1 MNFLIEKV
9 WFKKRN
15 LMSKCSKMFSKEFF
29 AVSLSTIST
38 LRTWATE
45 RGQTDRQWKFWHK
58 QSKKEPIPSLPA
70 QLRPQPADCA
80 MTLET
85 PAFRY
90 ISHQQICFLQRNS
103 QPHLSSEGRTRSP
116 GTSSESV
123 TEVLCSYLSQRI
135 LQWVMCEVCMI
146 VCCVEVTHSTL
157 ELSTYLSTYA
167 TRL

>member
-1 MNFLIEKV
+1 MLYHSVLYLPWGHEPQ
-9 WFKKRN
+9 R
-15 LMSKCSKMFSKEFF
+15 EG
-29 AVSLSTIST
+29 
-38 LRTWATE
+38 R
-45 RGQTDRQWKFWHK
+45 QTDSGNFDT
-58 QSKKEPIPSLPA
+58 SKARKSQFPLSQPSCAPS
-70 QLRPQPADCA
+70 PADCA

-90 ISHQQICFLQRNS
+90 ISHQQISFLQRNS

-123 TEVLCSYLSQRI
+123 TGVLCSYLSQRI